1 MAVSHNQ
8 MVVDVN
14 ELFFHGWF
22 KQQNNKN
29 MVIEWNLA
37 WG

>member
-14 ELFFHGWF
+14 ELFFSWVIQAT
-22 KQQNNKN
+22 KQQKH
-29 MVIEWNLA
+29 
-37 WG
+37 GD